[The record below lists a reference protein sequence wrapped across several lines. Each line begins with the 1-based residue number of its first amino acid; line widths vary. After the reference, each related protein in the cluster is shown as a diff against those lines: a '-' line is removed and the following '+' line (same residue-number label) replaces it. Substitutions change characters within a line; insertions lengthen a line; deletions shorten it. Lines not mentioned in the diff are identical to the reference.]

1 MLEFWLEAVPN
12 WLLRNRFIPNA
23 FRTSIKIVFKW
34 YYILFKICPR
44 FISPQ
49 KTRGESKNQKL
60 NDTSSLF
67 LKFCKTIA
75 ESKKETLFI
84 TGGMD
89 TEIIEMMDEA
99 MKAHKNQSIN
109 TIGIMKWN
117 DVHQNQK
124 LVQNQKTKRILVS
137 FTGSKVI
144 NIFKTISF

>member
-1 MLEFWLEAVPN
+1 
-12 WLLRNRFIPNA
+12 
-23 FRTSIKIVFKW
+23 
-34 YYILFKICPR
+34 
-44 FISPQ
+44 
-49 KTRGESKNQKL
+49 
-60 NDTSSLF
+60 
-67 LKFCKTIA
+67 
-75 ESKKETLFI
+75 
-84 TGGMD
+84 
-89 TEIIEMMDEA
+89 MDEA